1 MANSELI
8 NKNYN
13 VPSNV
18 LKHIEKT
25 LISNPHGNGVK
36 RAKFILKGHVLTYQ
50 SLKRL
55 KNYFDT
61 YNPQNGDKS
70 QYELAGGTL
79 MKNFI
84 EMELNADRS
93 AVERSKEIKSDMT
106 VDLNLGT
113 KASKSPDLNEEEQEK
128 KRENAIGVIV
138 DKKNKILLGKRR
150 IVDGGWGNGQYAL
163 IGGEVE
169 DGETPEKACL
179 REIKEETN
187 LNVKNI
193 EHKMTL
199 NNDSNG
205 VDYIFLCEYYGE
217 PINVKLN
224 DEHSSYGWFD
234 INEMDYLDIVS
245 NLKEYV
251 QIATTLN

>member
-1 MANSELI
+1 MANSELT

-18 LKHIEKT
+18 LKHIEKA

-36 RAKFILKGHVLTYQ
+36 RAKFILKGRVMTYQ

-79 MKNFI
+79 MRNFI
-84 EMELNADRS
+84 DRELNADRS
-93 AVERSKEIKSDMT
+93 AVERSKEIKNDMT
-106 VDLNLGT
+106 VDVKGS
-113 KASKSPDLNEEEQEK
+113 KAYQSPSLNEEEQEK

-138 DKKNKILLGKRR
+138 DRKNKVLLGKRR
-150 IVDGGWGNGQYAL
+150 IVEGGWGNGQYAL

-169 DGETPEKACL
+169 EGETPKEACL

-187 LNVKNI
+187 LNVKSI

-205 VDYIFLCEYYGE
+205 VDHIFLCEYYGE

-224 DEHSSYGWFD
+224 DEHSKYGWFD
-234 INEMDYLDIVS
+234 VNEMDYLDIVS